1 MNTKDMSDLYT
12 PLEYRKLREQRVYEI
27 VQKCLVDQVAC
38 VGAEGITRQEIRGW
52 IDLAVV
58 LIDELEK
65 Q

>member
-1 MNTKDMSDLYT
+1 MTKKEMSTIYT
-12 PLEYRKLREQRVYEI
+12 LLEYRKLREQRVYEI
-27 VQKCLVDQVAC
+27 VKKCLVDQVAC

-52 IDLAVV
+52 IDLAVR